1 MKILELQQLT
11 QERYAAE
18 RGMQNPAAIE
28 TLGQF
33 VDYVREMREFLNMEL
48 DEILAAVDGT
58 AECRKPWK
66 EHHSMFRSASFHCD
80 DYGRKLKEEAVDAL
94 CFMMNIC
101 LACGVTHENIEK
113 LYGEVYAKNMG
124 RLDNDY

>member
-1 MKILELQQLT
+1 MH
-11 QERYAAE
+11 
-18 RGMQNPAAIE
+18 NPAIIDTRGE
-28 TLGQF
+28 F

-48 DEILAAVDGT
+48 YEILAAVDFSG
-58 AECRKPWK
+58 ACRKPWK
-66 EHHSMFRSASFHCD
+66 ERHASHRRAEFIHED
-80 DYGRKLKEEAVDAL
+80 FDSTLKEEAVDAL

>member
-18 RGMQNPAAIE
+18 RGMQNPATIE
-28 TLGQF
+28 TRGQF
-33 VDYVREMREFLNMEL
+33 VDYVREMREYLNMEI
-48 DEILAAVDGT
+48 DEVLAAVDFSG
-58 AECRKPWK
+58 ACRKPWK
-66 EHHSMFRSASFHCD
+66 EKYIMLRDLELIHE
-80 DYGRKLKEEAVDAL
+80 DYEDKLKEEAVDAL

-101 LACGVTHENIEK
+101 LACGVTQENIDK

-124 RLDNDY
+124 RLDHDY